1 MRRIFLGL
9 TALVMLAGAT
19 PAFAQDGTD
28 SSDGTN
34 EIIVTGS
41 LLRPRASA
49 GALNLATPVTPP
61 ASVQMLRR
69 TADFAIQQVVVASD
83 TVDEDQARQE
93 VLAMV
98 RKAVDLARGSGVLVA
113 SGDLV
118 VEPLTVANY
127 TDLKV
132 LDGDDDDNDPDDKID
147 GQFVK
152 FLVKVPLAPGIDAK
166 TALARIDQFIKMV
179 PQVGRAEMK
188 PFSEL
193 TLSVVNPEQ
202 YRGAIIDL
210 VAKDTA
216 TTSARFGPGYGVEVT
231 GLDKPVQWKRA
242 SLTEVQL
249 YLPSNSTT
257 RPRN

>member
-1 MRRIFLGL
+1 MSKFLIGL
-9 TALVMLAGAT
+9 VTLGVLASAA
-19 PAFAQDGTD
+19 PAFAQDNGGGG
-28 SSDGTN
+28 DGTG

-41 LLRPRASA
+41 LIRKRNSDDQPK
-49 GALNLATPVTPP
+49 PVVPP

-69 TADFAIQQVVVASD
+69 TADFAIQQVVVESD
-83 TVDEDQARQE
+83 TVDEDDAKKE

-98 RKAVDLARGSGVLVA
+98 RKAIDLAGSSGVLVA
-113 SGDLV
+113 SGDIV
-118 VEPLTVANY
+118 VEPLTIGNY
-127 TDLKV
+127 TDLKP
-132 LDGDDDDNDPDDKID
+132 LDGDDDDNDPDDKIE

-152 FLVKVPLAPGIDAK
+152 FLVKVPLAPGIEAR
-166 TALARIDQFIKMV
+166 TALAKIDQFIKKV
-179 PQVGRAEMK
+179 PQVGRAQMK
-188 PFSEL
+188 PFSDL

-216 TTSARFGPGYGVEVT
+216 ATSAKFGAGYGVEVT

-242 SLTEVQL
+242 SMTEVQL
-249 YLPSNSTT
+249 FLPSNSTT

>member
-1 MRRIFLGL
+1 MRKSFLVVA
-9 TALVMLAGAT
+9 TALAVLGVA
-19 PAFAQDGTD
+19 PAPAQDAP
-28 SSDGTN
+28 SDGTN
-34 EIIVTGS
+34 EIVVTAS
-41 LLRPRASA
+41 LLRKRNNNDDQPR
-49 GALNLATPVTPP
+49 PVIPP
-61 ASVQMLRR
+61 AAVQMLRR
-69 TADFAIQQVVVASD
+69 TADFAIQQVIIASD
-83 TVDEDQARQE
+83 TVDEDDAKKE
-93 VLAMV
+93 VVAMV
-98 RKAVDLARGSGVLVA
+98 RKAIDLTGSSGVLTA
-113 SGDLV
+113 SGEIV
-118 VEPLTVANY
+118 VEPLTVGNY

-132 LDGDDDDNDPDDKID
+132 LDSDEDDNDPDDNID
-147 GQFVK
+147 GWFVK

-166 TALARIDQFIKMV
+166 TALAKIEQFIKRV

-188 PFSEL
+188 PHSEL

-216 TTSARFGPGYGVEVT
+216 ATGAKFGPGYGVEVT

-249 YLPSNSTT
+249 FLPSNATI

>member
-1 MRRIFLGL
+1 MRKFLIGL
-9 TALVMLAGAT
+9 VTLGVLASAA
-19 PAFAQDGTD
+19 PAFAQDNGGGG
-28 SSDGTN
+28 DGTG

-41 LLRPRASA
+41 LIRKRNNDDQAK
-49 GALNLATPVTPP
+49 PVIPP

-69 TADFAIQQVVVASD
+69 TADFAIQQVVVESD
-83 TVDEDQARQE
+83 TVNEDDARKE

-98 RKAVDLARGSGVLVA
+98 RKAIDLAGSSGVLVA
-113 SGDLV
+113 SGDIV
-118 VEPLTVANY
+118 VEPLTIGNY
-127 TDLKV
+127 TDLKP
-132 LDGDDDDNDPDDKID
+132 LDGDDDDNDPDDKIE

-152 FLVKVPLAPGIDAK
+152 FLVKVPLAPGIDAR
-166 TALARIDQFIKMV
+166 TALAKIDQFIKKV
-179 PQVGRAEMK
+179 PQVGRAQMK
-188 PFSEL
+188 PFSDL

-216 TTSARFGPGYGVEVT
+216 ATSAKFGAGYGVEVT

-242 SLTEVQL
+242 SMTEVQL
-249 YLPSNSTT
+249 FLPSNSTT

>member
-1 MRRIFLGL
+1 MRKFLTGL
-9 TALVMLAGAT
+9 AVVVTFAGAT
-19 PAFAQDGTD
+19 PAVAQDNGA
-28 SSDGTN
+28 SDGTA

-41 LLRPRASA
+41 LIRKRNNNDDQPRP
-49 GALNLATPVTPP
+49 VIPP
-61 ASVQMLRR
+61 AAVQMLRR
-69 TADFAIQQVVVASD
+69 TADFAIQQVVIASD
-83 TVDEDQARQE
+83 TVGDDEAKKE

-98 RKAVDLARGSGVLVA
+98 RKAVDSAGASGVLVA
-113 SGDLV
+113 SGDIV
-118 VEPLTVANY
+118 VEPLTVGNY

-132 LDGDDDDNDPDDKID
+132 LDGDEDDNDPDDTID
-147 GQFVK
+147 GQFAK
-152 FLVKVPLAPGIDAK
+152 FLVKVPLAPGVDAK
-166 TALARIDQFIKMV
+166 TALAKIDQFIKKV

-188 PFSEL
+188 PYGDL

-216 TTSARFGPGYGVEVT
+216 GTSAKFGPGYGVEVT

-242 SLTEVQL
+242 GLTEVQL
-249 YLPSNSTT
+249 FLPANSTI

>member
-1 MRRIFLGL
+1 MRKFLIGL
-9 TALVMLAGAT
+9 VTLGVLATAT
-19 PAFAQDGTD
+19 PAFAQDSGG
-28 SSDGTN
+28 SGDGTG

-41 LLRPRASA
+41 LIRKRGNEDQPK
-49 GALNLATPVTPP
+49 PVIPP

-69 TADFAIQQVVVASD
+69 TADFAIQQVVVESD
-83 TVDEDQARQE
+83 TVNEDDARKE

-98 RKAVDLARGSGVLVA
+98 RKAVDLAGSSGVLVA
-113 SGDLV
+113 SGDVV
-118 VEPLTVANY
+118 VEPLTVGNY

-132 LDGDDDDNDPDDKID
+132 LDGDDDDNDPDDKIE

-152 FLVKVPLAPGIDAK
+152 FLVKVPLAPGIEAR
-166 TALARIDQFIKMV
+166 TALARIDQFIKKV
-179 PQVGRAEMK
+179 PQVGRAQMK
-188 PFSEL
+188 PFSDL

-216 TTSARFGPGYGVEVT
+216 ATSAKFGSGYGVEVT

-242 SLTEVQL
+242 SMTEVQL
-249 YLPSNSTT
+249 FLPSNSTT

>member
-1 MRRIFLGL
+1 MRKFLIGL
-9 TALVMLAGAT
+9 VTLGVLASAAA
-19 PAFAQDGTD
+19 AFAQDNGGGG
-28 SSDGTN
+28 DGTG

-41 LLRPRASA
+41 LIRKRNNDDQAK
-49 GALNLATPVTPP
+49 PVIPP

-69 TADFAIQQVVVASD
+69 TADFAIQQVVVESD
-83 TVDEDQARQE
+83 TVNEDDARKE

-98 RKAVDLARGSGVLVA
+98 RKSIDLAGSSGVLVA
-113 SGDLV
+113 SGDIV
-118 VEPLTVANY
+118 VEPLTIGNY
-127 TDLKV
+127 TDLKP
-132 LDGDDDDNDPDDKID
+132 LDGDDDDNDPDDKIE

-152 FLVKVPLAPGIDAK
+152 FLVKVPLAPGIDAR
-166 TALARIDQFIKMV
+166 TALAKIDQFIKKV
-179 PQVGRAEMK
+179 PQVGRAQMK
-188 PFSEL
+188 PFSDL

-216 TTSARFGPGYGVEVT
+216 ATSAKFGAGYGVEVT

-242 SLTEVQL
+242 SMTEVQL
-249 YLPSNSTT
+249 FLPSNSTT

>member
-1 MRRIFLGL
+1 
-9 TALVMLAGAT
+9 
-19 PAFAQDGTD
+19 
-28 SSDGTN
+28 
-34 EIIVTGS
+34 
-41 LLRPRASA
+41 
-49 GALNLATPVTPP
+49 
-61 ASVQMLRR
+61 MLRR

-83 TVDEDQARQE
+83 TVDKDEAKKE

-98 RKAVDLARGSGVLVA
+98 RKAIDLAGSSGVLVA
-113 SGDLV
+113 SGEIV
-118 VEPLTVANY
+118 VEPLTAANY
-127 TDLKV
+127 TDLAIT
-132 LDGDDDDNDPDDKID
+132 DDDDDVN
-147 GQFVK
+147 GELVK

-166 TALARIDQFIKMV
+166 AALAKIDQFVKKV

-188 PFSEL
+188 AYSEL

-202 YRGAIIDL
+202 YRSAIIDL

-216 TTSARFGPGYGVEVT
+216 ATSAKFGAGYGVEAT

-249 YLPSNSTT
+249 FLPSNSTV